1 MTLIIQMFLH
11 CSIKYS
17 ILQYT
22 FVRTVSEHGF
32 KVMISCRKKWTKNC
46 SCPSSIFPNSLHYSP
61 LSSLKLH
68 TNTKSQTHTFTHT
81 HREREREQSFIYT
94 HCDSQKL
101 LSEYHSIFRLT
112 GLVKQYRGVS
122 RVVAF
127 NRTIALLLSRVIVLC
142 SGADH

>member
-1 MTLIIQMFLH
+1 MDEKTALALLPSFLITTLF
-11 CSIKYS
+11 SSFFFKS
-17 ILQYT
+17 YT
-22 FVRTVSEHGF
+22 T
-32 KVMISCRKKWTKNC
+32 M
-46 SCPSSIFPNSLHYSP
+46 
-61 LSSLKLH
+61 
-68 TNTKSQTHTFTHT
+68 KSHTHTYKHT
-81 HREREREQSFIYT
+81 RTSS
-94 HCDSQKL
+94 DSYKL